1 MPRLPHASHACRT
14 VRSPIAYFCDMSQ
27 EFAPLAERIVDAV
40 VDSDPLLAAQAGDH
54 RADGRLPDFS
64 ASGVAAEVAMLR
76 DAETALSEVDV
87 EALGR
92 DEQVDHA
99 VLFGLVDGLLFERTV
114 LRAHEWDP
122 LLHNPG
128 GLLHAL
134 VSRPFAPP
142 EQRLASLASRLDALP
157 DALATARTVLT
168 DCPAIHLETAIARF
182 TGVGRLIRTE
192 IPQLIAQVP
201 AGGPASTELLTR
213 AATEV
218 DAFTRWLRGRLD
230 EARGGTPAGTAGGA
244 SAGTAG
250 GTPAGAGREPR
261 LGRRLWEARL
271 WHALDTELPARQIV
285 GRARATIEQVTGEL
299 REAAA
304 ELTGGPP
311 TDETVRRAL
320 ALLAADR
327 QNNETI
333 VGFAA
338 ATLDEATAFVREHDL
353 VCVPEDTC
361 VVMEMPEFAR
371 GIALAYCDSPGPLE
385 TATVPT
391 YYCIS
396 PAPADWSAE
405 RVASLYREYNNHL
418 IRDLTAHEAMP
429 GHFLQLTT
437 ARGYRGT
444 TRSRAVGR
452 SGTFVEG
459 WAEYA
464 ERLMADHGF
473 GGLPTRIQVLKMRLR
488 TAINAVLDEAVHC
501 EAMTEPEAMALLT
514 GVGFQEEGEAAA
526 KWRRALLTSAQLSTY
541 FVGYTEVSA
550 IADARPAGTTLR
562 RWHDAMLSHGSPA
575 PRHVA
580 TLLGC

>member
-1 MPRLPHASHACRT
+1 
-14 VRSPIAYFCDMSQ
+14 MSQ

-40 VDSDPLLAAQAGDH
+40 LDSDPLLAAQAGDH

-64 ASGVAAEVAMLR
+64 AGGVATEVAMLR

-87 EALGR
+87 EALDR

-128 GLLHAL
+128 ELLHAL

-192 IPQLIAQVP
+192 VPQLVAQVP

-230 EARGGTPAGTAGGA
+230 EAGGGTSDGAGRDGG
-244 SAGTAG
+244 GRDG
-250 GTPAGAGREPR
+250 GGRDGGGREPR

-271 WHALDTELPARQIV
+271 WHALDTQLPARQIV
-285 GRARATIEQVTGEL
+285 GRAWATIEQVTAEL

-304 ELTGGPP
+304 ELTGGVP

-327 QNNETI
+327 QSNETI
-333 VGFAA
+333 VGFAT
-338 ATLDEATAFVREHDL
+338 ATLEEATAFVREHDL
-353 VCVPEDTC
+353 VSVPEDSC
-361 VVMEMPEFAR
+361 VVSEMPEFAR
-371 GIALAYCDSPGPLE
+371 GVALAYCDSPGPLE

-396 PAPADWSAE
+396 PAPADWPAE

-459 WAEYA
+459 WAAYA
-464 ERLMADHGF
+464 ERLMTDHGF
-473 GGLPTRIQVLKMRLR
+473 GGLPTRIQGLKMRLR

-501 EAMTEPEAMALLT
+501 EAMPESEAMALLT

-526 KWRRALLTSAQLSTY
+526 KWRRALLTSTQLSTY